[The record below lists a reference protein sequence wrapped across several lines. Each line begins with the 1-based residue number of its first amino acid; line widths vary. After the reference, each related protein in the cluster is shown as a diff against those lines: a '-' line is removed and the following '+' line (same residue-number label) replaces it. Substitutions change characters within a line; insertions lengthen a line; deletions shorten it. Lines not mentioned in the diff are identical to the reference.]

1 MTLGGDFPAEEESK
15 MSVQITDA
23 QCNDIRFLL
32 LRFAIAAE
40 AKMARFGEFGDVVE
54 MHRADRDMAR
64 GLYEDL
70 LNKATD
76 ALRSSVG
83 AGDGK

>member
-1 MTLGGDFPAEEESK
+1 M
-15 MSVQITDA
+15 
-23 QCNDIRFLL
+23 
-32 LRFAIAAE
+32 RFAIAAE